1 VTLTTKQAELL
12 RELPLAL
19 ESLNGFQRRTLA
31 ALVERGCAV
40 EEIEEARV
48 TDAGRAA
55 LGNGKSQPAAP
66 AKPARRGQARK
77 TTRAEKSA
85 VGTRASRTPAAAA
98 PTYAAMR
105 AEIVARYDADLA
117 ALDRV
122 IEISG
127 RLAALK
133 AGEANAAE

>member
-1 VTLTTKQAELL
+1 MALTAKQVDLL
-12 RELPLAL
+12 RALPLAL
-19 ESLNGFQRRTLA
+19 DALTGFKRRTLA
-31 ALVERGCAV
+31 ALVECGFAI

-55 LGNGKSQPAAP
+55 LGNGKSKPADP
-66 AKPARRGQARK
+66 AKPARPGQARK
-77 TTRAEKSA
+77 ATRARIPA

-105 AEIVARYDADLA
+105 AEIVARYEADLA
-117 ALDRV
+117 ALDHV
-122 IEISG
+122 IELSR
-127 RLAALK
+127 RLAVLK